1 MPGFLIVVMPST
13 DQIFAIGAGISVGAV
28 ILITLIQ
35 LFFRNAWEITPFF
48 EDNEALTIT
57 RQFIR
62 EVSFGAVI
70 EEILFR
76 GFLWGYLK
84 RAGWHENKIFWTQ
97 GMLFWFMHLS
107 KILTP
112 FTFFITVPIA
122 TMIYSKLT
130 LKSKQI
136 YPAIV
141 AHMIVNIL
149 SAMLNLGTY

>member
-1 MPGFLIVVMPST
+1 MLGLLIVAMPSI
-13 DQIFAIGAGISVGAV
+13 DLKFALDERISVGAV

-76 GFLWGYLK
+76 GFLWGYLR
-84 RAGWHENKIFWTQ
+84 RAGWHERQ
-97 GMLFWFMHLS
+97 
-107 KILTP
+107 
-112 FTFFITVPIA
+112 
-122 TMIYSKLT
+122 
-130 LKSKQI
+130 
-136 YPAIV
+136 
-141 AHMIVNIL
+141 NIL
-149 SAMLNLGTY
+149 DARNALLVYAP